1 MFVNKGKKNFSI
13 NNYITHTTAVFCRN
27 RSAQRNK
34 GEKKKREE
42 EGKMTKKTTE
52 MKSQQRRIDG
62 GRAAKGSEG
71 PEVKLPGRGEGWT
84 ASLVSRSNGLK
95 YYLKVNVKVTQSL
108 CDPTDYS
115 PPGYSV
121 RGILQARI
129 LEWIAIP
136 FSRASSQPRD

>member
-34 GEKKKREE
+34 GEKKREE

-71 PEVKLPGRGEGWT
+71 P
-84 ASLVSRSNGLK
+84 
-95 YYLKVNVKVTQSL
+95 
-108 CDPTDYS
+108 
-115 PPGYSV
+115 
-121 RGILQARI
+121 
-129 LEWIAIP
+129 
-136 FSRASSQPRD
+136 